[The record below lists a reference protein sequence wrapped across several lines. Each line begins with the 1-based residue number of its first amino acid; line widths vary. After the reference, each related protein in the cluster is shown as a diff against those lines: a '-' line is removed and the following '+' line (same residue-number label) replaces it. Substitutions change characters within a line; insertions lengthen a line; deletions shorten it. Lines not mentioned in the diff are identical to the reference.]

1 MSNLKNVLNYL
12 LNESGRVFDVGHRP
26 LNDYIADLFF
36 DRGYD
41 SINYLSDAVDD
52 GDRDNVLDSVQ
63 EVYKEFMLRD
73 PEFQEDPLFLGF
85 INSEDPDVKE
95 EAFNTIADR
104 LLDSNLQEGVEEEKG
119 YRGPKKYK
127 KVVGSGKHKRTV
139 RYGAKGYSIAPGTSK
154 GNSYCARSYGQMKDH
169 PSAAKDPNSPLRLS
183 RKKWRCS
190 GKYSKK

>member
-1 MSNLKNVLNYL
+1 MSIKNLINYL
-12 LNESGRVFDVGHRP
+12 LTESLEEVDLIASEEVEPVIDEIKEIIRFDPDFARRLKNATSQQEIQELLGKEES
-26 LNDYIADLFF
+26 IA
-36 DRGYD
+36 
-41 SINYLSDAVDD
+41 
-52 GDRDNVLDSVQ
+52 
-63 EVYKEFMLRD
+63 E
-73 PEFQEDPLFLGF
+73 EFQES
-85 INSEDPDVKE
+85 IEDVAQIIYVANLLNQE
-95 EAFNTIADR
+95 VFNIHE
-104 LLDSNLQEGVEEEKG
+104 SVEEEKG

-127 KVVGSGKHKRTV
+127 KVVGSGKNKRTV